1 VIAETIAAVDRSVS
15 ARLEGKLSFLAAIR
29 ADGREPFST
38 ATGTATAAS
47 ASAEP
52 AAMSAA
58 AHALFTRGTARGATL
73 RLVQKAAL
81 LVLFL
86 LTSGEDKRL
95 STLDAGDVLVGKRH

>member
-1 VIAETIAAVDRSVS
+1 MISEAIAAVHRTIAA
-15 ARLEGKLSFLAAIR
+15 RLERKLSFLAAIGTDR
-29 ADGREPFST
+29 REPL
-38 ATGTATAAS
+38 AAAAGTAAAS
-47 ASAEP
+47 ASAET

-58 AHALFTRGTARGATL
+58 AHAIFTRRTARGATL